1 MWWKTA
7 LVRLVHSL
15 FPVIK
20 FEVANLEISR
30 QVFHTCFKFD
40 AQLLVVS
47 FFDKLEINERFSAG
61 ITNSLLKRAVKSIPT
76 IQTEHFTTNED
87 IRHGVM

>member
-1 MWWKTA
+1 MWWKIA

-15 FPVIK
+15 FPVMK

-47 FFDKLEINERFSAG
+47 FFDKLEINERFSE
-61 ITNSLLKRAVKSIPT
+61 ILMSPLIRAVKSIPT
-76 IQTEHFTTNED
+76 IQTGHFTTNED

>member
-1 MWWKTA
+1 MWWKIA

-47 FFDKLEINERFSAG
+47 FFDKLEINERFSE
-61 ITNSLLKRAVKSIPT
+61 IMMSPRIRAVKSIAT
-76 IQTEHFTTNED
+76 IQTGHFTTNED